1 VFGAL
6 FFNRYAG
13 VPPPGFIADSQTEEA
28 EKILEKCLESKKA
41 KDDKSYKKE
50 IKLCD
55 GYPQILI
62 KIIDSLMLEMESNLL
77 GTLVPIYL
85 PRGKE
90 GKYKYE
96 KNVLLKDAKND
107 VLSKK
112 IKKGSKAADHAKQLN
127 EMFAKETKIDHYD
140 LDSIAAIKE
149 EKEDKKEVKKK
160 DSKKKGKDEK
170 DKVKKVKSKK
180 K

>member
-1 VFGAL
+1 MFGAL
-6 FFNRYAG
+6 HLNRYAG

-107 VLSKK
+107 MLSKK
-112 IKKGSKAADHAKQLN
+112 IKKGTKAADHAKMLN

-149 EKEDKKEVKKK
+149 EKDDKKGEKKK
-160 DSKKKGKDEK
+160 DSKGKDEK
-170 DKVKKVKSKK
+170 DKVKKEKSKK